1 MFIVKKNIL
10 IGCLTVITLALAV
23 LVVLMYTGKINLKKG
38 ECPPATCKECDIVV
52 TPAADKECN
61 IAKNDYNSIKG
72 MYGTTNNN
80 IDYDIYLYENGEF
93 AYVVS
98 GNSTKT
104 VIGNYIFTDKEYTK
118 LKLTYLMTVAS
129 QTEFTKP
136 LYEYSEGTINSDGSI
151 TIENQ
156 PITNLTAKLTLN
168 KISGEEEKKLLDS
181 NAFNIYYLLKE
192 LVLAK

>member
-1 MFIVKKNIL
+1 MKKNVL
-10 IGCLTVITLALAV
+10 IGCLTVIVLALAV

-38 ECPPATCKECDIVV
+38 ECPSETCKECD
-52 TPAADKECN
+52 

-98 GNSTKT
+98 GNSSKT
-104 VIGNYIFTDKEYTK
+104 VVGNYIFTDKENTK

-151 TIENQ
+151 TIDKQ

-168 KISGEEEKKLLDS
+168 KISGEKEKKLLDS